1 MNTMHSGDPYGVF
14 TPGWN
19 VKRLLLWTGAAL
31 LLAASWIWPETRA
44 LWDAMDV
51 AIFRL
56 LNATVAMNDVIAA
69 FWALTGDRRFDYVS
83 ALIVLVIYMIVI
95 SRDDLPRFR
104 HGFAF
109 GGSVAILLL
118 VVIGLQRELIEY
130 PRLSPTFA
138 LEHVHSIRAYIPWSL
153 AKEGS
158 DTSFPGDHATVMML
172 LALTWSLGLGRRLGL
187 LAAALTFVFALPR
200 MAAGAH
206 WMTDALVGGG
216 FVTLLTAGVLL
227 GTPAMYHLQRG
238 VRRISDPVVDYWL
251 LIVARIGRED
261 SDNPNP
267 ARQFLRGICLGATQ
281 LMPGASTGSMAL
293 MLGLYR
299 RLMRA
304 IAHLDMEFLRLLA
317 RGQFVSALRRADL
330 VFLVPLLLGSAA
342 AIVFFSRVVPL
353 ETLSEE
359 LPEIMFGLFFGLLA
373 AATVALLRRHRPHGI
388 AWGWLALGVAFGA
401 AFALLTP
408 VDTPNEIW
416 FVFLCGALT
425 VTAAMMPGVSAAL
438 ILLVLGKYAATI
450 EALAHIDFAY
460 LAPFAAG
467 GLLAAVSLSRLV
479 TALMQRHAQ
488 AVMLAVTG
496 LMGGSLLAVWPF
508 QNREYMEIGGKMR
521 LVVSEAYLPET
532 FDAGLVMGL
541 AGMVAGAALFYLL
554 DRLTKKDDAGLAEE
568 RPAA

>member
-1 MNTMHSGDPYGVF
+1 MRTNGHTGIFARRWDM
-14 TPGWN
+14 
-19 VKRLLLWTGAAL
+19 KRLLLWTGAAL
-31 LLAASWIWPETRA
+31 LLAGSWFWPETRV
-44 LWDAMDV
+44 LWDALDV

-56 LNATVAMNDVIAA
+56 LNATVAQNDAVAVI
-69 FWALTGDRRFDYVS
+69 WALTGDRRFDYVS

-95 SRDDLPRFR
+95 SREDLARFR

-118 VVIGLQRELIEY
+118 VVVGLQRELIEY
-130 PRLSPTFA
+130 PRLSPT
-138 LEHVHSIRAYIPWSL
+138 LVMDGVHSIRAYVPWSV

-158 DTSFPGDHATVMML
+158 NTSFPGDHATVMML
-172 LALTWSLGLGRRLGL
+172 LALTWGLGLGRRLGL
-187 LAAALTFVFALPR
+187 LAAALTLVFALPR

-216 FVTLLTAGVLL
+216 FVTLLTAAVLL
-227 GTPAMYHLQRG
+227 GTPALHYLQRFM
-238 VRRISDPVVDYWL
+238 RRLSDPVVDFWL
-251 LIVARIGRED
+251 LAVARLGHGD

-267 ARQFLRGICLGATQ
+267 ARQFLRGICLGATE
-281 LMPGASTGSMAL
+281 LVPGVSTGSMAL
-293 MLGLYR
+293 MLGLYH

-304 IAHLDMEFLRLLA
+304 IAHLDIEFFRLLS
-317 RGQFVSALRRADL
+317 RGHFVAALRRADL
-330 VFLVPLLLGSAA
+330 VFLLPLLSGGTA

-359 LPEIMFGLFFGLLA
+359 LPEIVFGLFFGLLA
-373 AATVALLRRHRPHGI
+373 AATVALLRRNGRPHGI
-388 AWGWLALGVAFGA
+388 AWAWLALGVGCGT

-416 FVFLCGALT
+416 FVFLCGMLT
-425 VTAAMMPGVSAAL
+425 VVAAMMPGVSAAL
-438 ILLVLGKYAATI
+438 ILLILGKYAATI
-450 EALAHIDFAY
+450 EAVANIDFDY

-467 GLLAAVSLSRLV
+467 GLLGAVALSRLV

-488 AVMLAVTG
+488 AVMLTVTG

-508 QNREYMEIGGKMR
+508 QHREYMEIGGRMR

-532 FDAGLVMGL
+532 FDIGLVMGL
-541 AGMVAGAALFYLL
+541 AGIMAGAALFHLL
-554 DRLTKKDDAGLAEE
+554 DRLTKRDGAVPAEE